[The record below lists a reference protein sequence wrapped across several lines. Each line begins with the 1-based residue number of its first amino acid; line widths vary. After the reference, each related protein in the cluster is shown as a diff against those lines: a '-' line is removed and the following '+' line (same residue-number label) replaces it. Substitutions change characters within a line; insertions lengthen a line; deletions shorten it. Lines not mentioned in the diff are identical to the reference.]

1 MISEVF
7 ARDSYVIANARED
20 IQSGDAGKF
29 SNMPRNVYHNRG
41 IDQFHPLEEHG
52 NRDIAPA
59 FLLHVATRNPDY
71 TFYVKT
77 GVRHTDIGDP
87 YYMVRSIYVL
97 AGDEPLGAIEATS
110 MSEGLSFRNNRIN
123 EDLKRGNAKK
133 TTKLNAA
140 KSIFAQYFYGMTMQE
155 HMQNVAANVNYEISN
170 TVYALRR
177 KNEDARQA
185 VVNFIKSEVLY
196 GNEMLLRFLN
206 DAGKGELVETFHD
219 TASEMQVVKNIEG
232 VVGRNEGY
240 YIMLKGDEYIKW
252 RNDESKIPKR
262 FKRAEMPDD
271 MRTAL
276 ALLKIADKGTFVD
289 GAGFKLTDDKFFIR
303 DEVQLDFD
311 S

>member
-7 ARDSYVIANARED
+7 ARDSYVIANAKED
-20 IQSGDAGKF
+20 IKSGDAGKF

-41 IDQFHPLEEHG
+41 KEQFHPLEEHG
-52 NRDIAPA
+52 SRDIAPA

-77 GVRHTDIGDP
+77 GVRHTDSGDT
-87 YYMVRSIYVL
+87 YYMMRNIYVL
-97 AGDEPLGAIEATS
+97 AGDEPLGAIDANS
-110 MSEGLSFRNNRIN
+110 MSDGLLFRNNRID
-123 EDLKRGNAKK
+123 EDLKRGSAKK

-155 HMQNVAANVNYEISN
+155 HMQNMAANVNYEVRNSFY
-170 TVYALRR
+170 TLRR
-177 KNEDARQA
+177 KKDEAQSAMVDY
-185 VVNFIKSEVLY
+185 IKKEILL
-196 GNEMLLRFLN
+196 GNELLFKFVN
-206 DAGKGELVETFHD
+206 DAGKGELIDTFHS
-219 TASEMQVVKNIEG
+219 TASEMQVVKNIED
-232 VVGRNEGY
+232 VVDRNEGY

-262 FKRAEMPDD
+262 FKRTEMPDD

-276 ALLKIADKGTFVD
+276 ALLKISDKNTFVD
-289 GAGFKLTDDKFFIR
+289 GAGFKLADDKFFIR

>member
-1 MISEVF
+1 MISEVYSK
-7 ARDSYVIANARED
+7 DSYVVANAKED

-41 IDQFHPLEEHG
+41 KEQFHPLEEHG

-59 FLLHVATRNPDY
+59 FLLHVATRYPDY

-77 GVRHTDIGDP
+77 GVRNTDSGDS
-87 YYMVRSIYVL
+87 YYMMRNMYVF
-97 AGDEPLGAIEATS
+97 AGDEPLGAIDANS
-110 MSEGLSFRNNRIN
+110 MSDGLSFRNNRIN

-155 HMQNVAANVNYEISN
+155 HMQNLAANVNYEVSN
-170 TVYALRR
+170 SVYKLRR
-177 KNEDARQA
+177 AHDDARQA
-185 VVNFIKSEVLY
+185 VVDYIRSEVLH
-196 GNEMLLRFLN
+196 GNEVLLRFLN
-206 DAGKGELVETFHD
+206 DSGKGEILDMFHT
-219 TASEMQVVKNIEG
+219 TASEMQVVKNIED
-232 VVGRNEGY
+232 VVDRNQGY
-240 YIMLKGDEYIKW
+240 YVMLKGDEYIKW
-252 RNDESKIPKR
+252 RRTEDTTPKR
-262 FKRAEMPDD
+262 FKRTEMPDD

-276 ALLKIADKGTFVD
+276 ALLKISDKNTFVE
-289 GAGFKLTDDKFFIR
+289 GAGFKLADDKFFIR

>member
-7 ARDSYVIANARED
+7 ARDSYVIANAKED

-41 IDQFHPLEEHG
+41 KEQFHPLLEHG
-52 NRDIAPA
+52 NQDIAPA

-77 GVRHTDIGDP
+77 GVRHTPSGDS
-87 YYMVRSIYVL
+87 YYMTRDIYVL
-97 AGDEPLGAIEATS
+97 AGDEPLGAINVTG
-110 MSEGLSFRNNRIN
+110 MSEGLSFKNNRIN
-123 EDLKRGNAKK
+123 EDLKRGSAKR
-133 TTKLNAA
+133 TSKLSTA

-155 HMQNVAANVNYEISN
+155 HMQNMASNVNYEVRN
-170 TVYALRR
+170 TIYTLRR
-177 KNEDARQA
+177 KKDEAQNAMVEY
-185 VVNFIKSEVLY
+185 IKK
-196 GNEMLLRFLN
+196 EMLLGNEVLFKFVN
-206 DAGKGELVETFHD
+206 DAGKGELIDTFH
-219 TASEMQVVKNIEG
+219 TMYSEMRVVQNIED
-232 VVGRNEGY
+232 VLDKNEGY
-240 YIMLKGDEYIKW
+240 YIMLKDDEYIKW

-262 FKRAEMPDD
+262 FKRTEMPHD

-289 GAGFKLTDDKFFIR
+289 GAGFKLADDKFFIR
-303 DEVQLDFD
+303 DEVELDFD

>member
-7 ARDSYVIANARED
+7 DRDSYVIANAKED
-20 IQSGDAGKF
+20 IQNGDAGKF

-41 IDQFHPLEEHG
+41 KEQFRPLLEHG
-52 NRDIAPA
+52 NLDIAPA

-77 GVRHTDIGDP
+77 GARNTASGAS
-87 YYMVRSIYVL
+87 YYMVRNIYVL
-97 AGDEPLGAIEATS
+97 AGDEPLGAIDASS
-110 MSEGLSFRNNRIN
+110 MSDSLLFRNNRVT
-123 EDLKRGNAKK
+123 EDLKRGSSKK
-133 TTKLNAA
+133 TSKLSTA

-155 HMQNVAANVNYEISN
+155 HMQNMAANVSYEVRN
-170 TVYALRR
+170 TIYTLRR
-177 KNEDARQA
+177 KKDEAQNAMVEY
-185 VVNFIKSEVLY
+185 IKK
-196 GNEMLLRFLN
+196 EMLLGNEVLFKFVN
-206 DAGKGELVETFHD
+206 DAGKGELIDTFHNMY
-219 TASEMQVVKNIEG
+219 SEMRVVQNIED
-232 VVGRNEGY
+232 VLDKNEGY
-240 YIMLKGDEYIKW
+240 YIMLKDDEYIKW

-262 FKRAEMPDD
+262 FKRTEMPDD

-289 GAGFKLTDDKFFIR
+289 GAGFKLADDKFFIR